1 MSIKEYAEPSLHNDI
16 QNDVYID
23 PTYDGVVMLSQDLQF
38 FGDAEVRPDG
48 RKIFHIFERAPENEQ
63 VYDDYPVQIPQKD
76 KEALWLKTFESS
88 FKNIQE
94 IMLKNGVM
102 LDEWCPPLSES
113 GQNSRNNSVHTIK
126 RKRKTT
132 SLKKFK
138 KQAGERVCIENN
150 CQETDGKVI
159 LSSRLKNKNGKEN
172 GDSVSAE
179 RKTSK
184 TVSFS
189 TDSKKGC
196 KSKKG
201 KLFYC
206 PNCQYST
213 PFKQNVRSHTLHYC
227 SNRNKSVSVRR
238 NNFKRTEILPAKDR
252 YYLCDM
258 CNFSTRYKS
267 NLKAHK
273 LTHLKDKKYTCP
285 FCGFGSNVL
294 NRIHNHIYRNHRD
307 NDEKERVEKLNFGS
321 KDNKKN
327 RSACRKNVPNCDN
340 VKSVMDRNEDDTK
353 KNIVSHCLTN
363 KCSPTKN
370 FSSFNLMNS
379 NMNCSVVL
387 RKCPDIQVGK
397 SKIYL
402 NSNKDFPSAIDFNI
416 KEIKEENQSDL
427 EDDEDS
433 SKTEMA
439 TENQDQDRNDKYLDT
454 KESHSL
460 LGPVIK
466 EENQSDLECD
476 DSLSSKTTIENQ
488 YQDLKSEFLDDKVD
502 HTLLDVRMEAA
513 TNESFNQDVKDESKS
528 ANSFCS
534 TSISTIENHQNS
546 KVKSENLSDN
556 DDDGEIK
563 GSHNRHKQNRVNR
576 SAMNKSV
583 KNYEVFEITENNTSP
598 VVFKSLECP
607 YTTIFRYKIIQHC
620 ETHKKNKTY
629 NCLDC
634 SFTAK
639 CLFLLKRHKKTHL
652 ENNFKCPICPFSTT
666 SAPTLKSHRLL
677 KHKSQSTSSYTA
689 SRLRKRSTL
698 CETTYNCNMCIF
710 KTRDVDSYEEH
721 LKIHIKSMTKRE
733 ERMARRPLSTIGTP
747 RISKDQKKRKSKQ
760 DKRVCETKTIKP
772 RKTVQKK
779 YKCEKCS
786 FVADNV
792 ENMSKH
798 KQTHIK
804 SLENDKNSVKKSTE
818 SKLEEPESLLS
829 QTTLSCNSCSFTTP
843 LKIVLLKHKQSHTSS
858 PPGVFKCTECRF
870 STTKNKLLISHLMN
884 HAYKYLYRCIHCN
897 FSCNNKA
904 TLKSHNVSH
913 KKTREKTNLRQ
924 FRNNKMTVSLQAK
937 NNQSFKCFKCDY
949 SCSSEHLLNQ
959 HSLIHLESKLLKCAH
974 CDYETNFKGN
984 LVKHVLIHVDEYIED
999 P

>member
-1 MSIKEYAEPSLHNDI
+1 MK
-16 QNDVYID
+16 
-23 PTYDGVVMLSQDLQF
+23 QDLYKL
-38 FGDAEVRPDG
+38 V
-48 RKIFHIFERAPENEQ
+48 H
-63 VYDDYPVQIPQKD
+63 
-76 KEALWLKTFESS
+76 SH
-88 FKNIQE
+88 
-94 IMLKNGVM
+94 IMLKNGVS

-113 GQNSRNNSVHTIK
+113 GQNSRNNTVHTIK
-126 RKRKTT
+126 RKRKTS
-132 SLKKFK
+132 SLKKFR
-138 KQAGERVCIENN
+138 KQAGESVCIENN
-150 CQETDGKVI
+150 CQETDGKLI
-159 LSSRLKNKNGKEN
+159 LKNKNGKEN

-213 PFKQNVRSHTLHYC
+213 SCKQNVKSHTLHYC

-238 NNFKRTEILPAKDR
+238 NNFKHSEILPAKDR

-294 NRIHNHIYRNHRD
+294 NRIHNHIYRNHRESD
-307 NDEKERVEKLNFGS
+307 KKELKVEKLNFGS

-327 RSACRKNVPNCDN
+327 RSVCRNFFPNCDN
-340 VKSVMDRNEDDTK
+340 LKSVMDRNEDDTK
-353 KNIVSHCLTN
+353 KNIVSDCMTN

-370 FSSFNLMNS
+370 VSSLNLMNS

-387 RKCPDIQVGK
+387 RKCPDIQIGK
-397 SKIYL
+397 GKIYL
-402 NSNKDFPSAIDFNI
+402 NSNKDFSSAIDFKI
-416 KEIKEENQSDL
+416 REIKEENETDL
-427 EDDEDS
+427 EDEEDS
-433 SKTEMA
+433 SKTEIT
-439 TENQDQDRNDKYLDT
+439 TENQDQGRNDKYLDT
-454 KESHSL
+454 KESQSSL
-460 LGPVIK
+460 DLAIK
-466 EENQSDLECD
+466 EENQSDIECD

-488 YQDLKSEFLDDKVD
+488 YQDLKNEFLDDKDD
-502 HTLLDVRMEAA
+502 HVIRMEAT
-513 TNESFNQDVKDESKS
+513 TNESFNQNVKDESKS
-528 ANSFCS
+528 PNSFCS
-534 TSISTIENHQNS
+534 TSISTIENHQNI
-546 KVKSENLSDN
+546 KVKSENFSDN
-556 DDDGEIK
+556 DDDDDGEIK
-563 GSHNRHKQNRVNR
+563 GSHNRHKQSRVNR
-576 SAMNKSV
+576 SAKNKSV
-583 KNYEVFEITENNTSP
+583 NNYKVIKITENNTSP

-607 YTTIFRYKIIQHC
+607 YTTIFKSKIIQHC
-620 ETHKKNKTY
+620 ETHKKNKNY

-639 CLFLLKRHKKTHL
+639 CLFVLKCHKKTHL
-652 ENNFKCPICPFSTT
+652 ENHFECTICSFSTT
-666 SAPTLKSHRLL
+666 SATTLKSHRLL
-677 KHKSQSTSSYTA
+677 KHKIQSTSSYTA
-689 SRLRKRSTL
+689 SKLRKRSTL
-698 CETTYNCNMCIF
+698 CGTTYNCNMCIF
-710 KTRDVDSYEEH
+710 KTRDVNSYEEH

-733 ERMARRPLSTIGTP
+733 ERMARRPLSTIGIP
-747 RISKDQKKRKSKQ
+747 RISKDQKKRKCKQ
-760 DKRVCETKTIKP
+760 DKRACETKAIKP
-772 RKTVQKK
+772 IKIVKKK

-786 FVADNV
+786 FVTDDM

-804 SLENDKNSVKKSTE
+804 SLENDKDFVKNSTE

-829 QTTLSCNSCSFTTP
+829 QTTLSCNSCSFTTS

-897 FSCNNKA
+897 FSSNNKV
-904 TLKSHNVSH
+904 TLKSHKDSH
-913 KKTREKTNLRQ
+913 KRTREKTNIRS
-924 FRNNKMTVSLQAK
+924 FRKNKITVSLQAK
-937 NNQSFKCFKCDY
+937 NNQSFRCFKCDY

-984 LVKHVLIHVDEYIED
+984 LVRHVLIHVDEYIED